1 MTYRKMNSISKYLFE
16 HLHFGIE
23 EKEFTLMEKVIFLL
37 IILNCAIVVIE
48 SEQSIYQQYKYYFDV
63 SRYFFGV
70 VFTIEYISR
79 LIAVGQLT
87 QFQGIK
93 GRIKYIFSI
102 WAIIDLIAIL
112 PLFLVGLNEGFL
124 FRVLRGVRLFSLI
137 RFGRFSVAIHN
148 VTSAIYE
155 RKNELIFSFFISISL
170 LFISSTV
177 LYVVEG
183 GAQPEAFGSILR
195 SVWWAAAALTTVG
208 YGDVYPITG
217 IGKFFAILS
226 AFFSIGIV
234 ALPAGI
240 LAGAFTEKFNK
251 K

>member
-1 MTYRKMNSISKYLFE
+1 MNSISKYLFE

-23 EKEFTLMEKVIFLL
+23 EKEFTFIEKVIFFIIVINCL
-37 IILNCAIVVIE
+37 IVIVE
-48 SEQSIYQQYKYYFDV
+48 SERSIYLDYQFYFDLCRF
-63 SRYFFGV
+63 SFGIL
-70 VFTIEYISR
+70 FTIEYVSR
-79 LIAVGQLT
+79 LIAVGQIDK
-87 QFQGIK
+87 FSGFK
-93 GRIKYIFSI
+93 GRIKYIFNI
-102 WAIIDLIAIL
+102 WAIIDLLAIA

-124 FRVLRGVRLFSLI
+124 FRLLRGIRLFSLI
-137 RFGRFSVAIHN
+137 RFGRFSIAIHN
-148 VTSAIYE
+148 VTSAVYE
-155 RKNELIFSFFISISL
+155 RKSELIFSFFISISL
-170 LFISSTV
+170 LFISSTA

-208 YGDVYPITG
+208 YGDVIPITP

-240 LAGAFTEKFNK
+240 LAGAFTEKFSNK
-251 K
+251 NN

>member
-1 MTYRKMNSISKYLFE
+1 MNSISKYLFE

-23 EKEFTLMEKVIFLL
+23 EKEFTFIEKVIFFIIVINCL
-37 IILNCAIVVIE
+37 IVIVE
-48 SEQSIYQQYKYYFDV
+48 SERSIYLDYQFYFDLCRF
-63 SRYFFGV
+63 SFGIL
-70 VFTIEYISR
+70 FTIEYISR
-79 LIAVGQLT
+79 LIAVGQIDK
-87 QFQGIK
+87 FSGFK

-102 WAIIDLIAIL
+102 WAIIDLLAIA

-124 FRVLRGVRLFSLI
+124 FRLLRGIRLFSLI
-137 RFGRFSVAIHN
+137 RFGRFSIAIHN

-155 RKNELIFSFFISISL
+155 RKSELIFSFFISISL

-183 GAQPEAFGSILR
+183 GTQPEAFGSILR

-208 YGDVYPITG
+208 YGDVIPITP

-251 K
+251 KNN

>member
-1 MTYRKMNSISKYLFE
+1 MKSLSKYLFE

-23 EKEFTLMEKVIFLL
+23 DKKFTFLEKVIFIL
-37 IILNCAIVVIE
+37 IITNCAIVVIE
-48 SEQSIYQQYKYYFDV
+48 SEQEIYINYQFFFDLMRV
-63 SRYFFGV
+63 IFGTL
-70 VFTIEYISR
+70 FSLEYISR
-79 LIAVGQLT
+79 LIAVGQIEK
-87 QFQGIK
+87 FRGIK
-93 GRIKYIFSI
+93 GRIKYIFTI
-102 WAIIDLIAIL
+102 WAIIDFLAIL
-112 PLFLVGLNEGFL
+112 PLFLVGMNEGFL
-124 FRVLRGVRLFSLI
+124 MRLLRALRLFSLV

-155 RKNELIFSFFISISL
+155 RRRELVFSLFISLSL

-177 LYVVEG
+177 LYIVEG
-183 GAQPEAFGSILR
+183 GSQPDAFGSILK

-208 YGDVYPITG
+208 YGDVYPITPV
-217 IGKFFAILS
+217 GKFFAILS

-240 LAGAFTEKFNK
+240 LAGAFTEKFSK

>member
-1 MTYRKMNSISKYLFE
+1 MNSLSKYLFE

-23 EKEFTLMEKVIFLL
+23 EKDFTFIEKVIFLL
-37 IILNCAIVVIE
+37 IVVNCLVVIIE
-48 SEQSIYQQYKYYFDV
+48 SESFIYQKYQ
-63 SRYFFGV
+63 YFFDTVRLTFGTL
-70 VFTIEYISR
+70 FTIEYISR
-79 LIAVGQLT
+79 LIAVGQIK
-87 QFQGIK
+87 QFSGIK
-93 GRIKYIFSI
+93 GRVRYIFTI
-102 WAIIDLIAIL
+102 WAIIDLLAIL
-112 PLFLVGLNEGFL
+112 PLFLAGLNEGFL
-124 FRVLRGVRLFSLI
+124 FRLLRAIRLFGLI

-148 VTSAIYE
+148 VTSAILE
-155 RKNELIFSFFISISL
+155 RRSELIFSLFISITL

-183 GAQPEAFGSILR
+183 GHQPEAFGSILR

-208 YGDVYPITG
+208 YGDVYPITP

-240 LAGAFTEKFNK
+240 LAGAFTEKFSK

>member
-1 MTYRKMNSISKYLFE
+1 M
-16 HLHFGIE
+16 
-23 EKEFTLMEKVIFLL
+23 
-37 IILNCAIVVIE
+37 
-48 SEQSIYQQYKYYFDV
+48 
-63 SRYFFGV
+63 
-70 VFTIEYISR
+70 
-79 LIAVGQLT
+79 
-87 QFQGIK
+87 
-93 GRIKYIFSI
+93 
-102 WAIIDLIAIL
+102 
-112 PLFLVGLNEGFL
+112 
-124 FRVLRGVRLFSLI
+124 RLFSLI

-183 GAQPEAFGSILR
+183 GAQPEDFGSILR

>member
-1 MTYRKMNSISKYLFE
+1 MHSLSKYLFE

-23 EKEFTLMEKVIFLL
+23 DKKFTTLEKIIF
-37 IILNCAIVVIE
+37 IFIVVNCIFVIIE
-48 SEQSIYQQYKYYFDV
+48 SEKQIYLNFQLLFDFT
-63 SRYFFGV
+63 RIFFGV
-70 VFTIEYISR
+70 VFTVEYIAR
-79 LIAVGQLT
+79 LIAVGQLD
-87 QFQGIK
+87 QFSGFK
-93 GRIKYIFSI
+93 GRIRYLFSI
-102 WAIIDLIAIL
+102 WAIIDLLAIL
-112 PLFLVGLNEGFL
+112 PLFLVGMNEGFL
-124 FRVLRGVRLFSLI
+124 MRLLRALRLFSLV

-155 RKNELIFSFFISISL
+155 RRSELVFSLFISISL
-170 LFISSTV
+170 LFISSTI
-177 LYVVEG
+177 LYIVEG
-183 GAQPEAFGSILR
+183 GTQPEAFGSILR

-208 YGDVYPITG
+208 YGDIYPITP

-240 LAGAFTEKFNK
+240 LAGAFTEKFSK

>member
-1 MTYRKMNSISKYLFE
+1 MNSLSKYLFE

-23 EKEFTLMEKVIFLL
+23 DKKFTTLEKIIF
-37 IILNCAIVVIE
+37 IFIVVNCIFVIIE
-48 SEQSIYQQYKYYFDV
+48 SEKQIYLNFQLFFDFT
-63 SRYFFGV
+63 RIFFGV
-70 VFTIEYISR
+70 VFSVEYIAR
-79 LIAVGQLT
+79 LIAVGQLE
-87 QFQGIK
+87 QFSGFK
-93 GRIKYIFSI
+93 GRIRYLFSI
-102 WAIIDLIAIL
+102 WAIIDLLAIL
-112 PLFLVGLNEGFL
+112 PLFLVGMNEGFL
-124 FRVLRGVRLFSLI
+124 MRLLRALRLFSLV

-155 RKNELIFSFFISISL
+155 RRSELLFSLFISISL

-177 LYVVEG
+177 LYIVEG
-183 GAQPEAFGSILR
+183 GTQPEAFGSILR

-208 YGDVYPITG
+208 YGDIYPITP

-240 LAGAFTEKFNK
+240 LAGAFTEKFSK

>member
-1 MTYRKMNSISKYLFE
+1 MNSISKYLFE

-23 EKEFTLMEKVIFLL
+23 DKEFTFMEKVIFLL
-37 IILNCAIVVIE
+37 IILNCVIVVIE

-70 VFTIEYISR
+70 VFTIEYIPR

-137 RFGRFSVAIHN
+137 RFGRFSHVPFEQRP
-148 VTSAIYE
+148 SMDE
-155 RKNELIFSFFISISL
+155 DR
-170 LFISSTV
+170 
-177 LYVVEG
+177 
-183 GAQPEAFGSILR
+183 FG
-195 SVWWAAAALTTVG
+195 
-208 YGDVYPITG
+208 D
-217 IGKFFAILS
+217 
-226 AFFSIGIV
+226 
-234 ALPAGI
+234 
-240 LAGAFTEKFNK
+240 
-251 K
+251 

>member
-1 MTYRKMNSISKYLFE
+1 MNLISKYLFE

-23 EKEFTLMEKVIFLL
+23 EKEFTILEKLIFVI
-37 IILNCAIVVIE
+37 IIINCFIVIIE
-48 SEQSIYQQYKYYFDV
+48 SEQDIYIKYKFYFDF
-63 SRYFFGV
+63 SRFLFGIL
-70 VFTIEYISR
+70 FAIEYLAR
-79 LIAVGQLT
+79 LVAVGQIK
-87 QFQGIK
+87 QFEGIK

-102 WAIIDLIAIL
+102 WAIIDLLAIL

-124 FRVLRGVRLFSLI
+124 FRLLRGIRLFSLI

-208 YGDVYPITG
+208 YGDVYPITPV
-217 IGKFFAILS
+217 GKFFAILS